1 MEGVLIFQFVAPLCY
16 LNVGVFRSRIL
27 IESKVDPL
35 ASLNT
40 TEDGCFMKGY
50 LKVRFVCGVR
60 YVVFLPGGADE
71 ACMICTR
78 YSRCQCVSLGLCQLE
93 CMDVRCA
100 VVVEFSRVCI
110 ACCY

>member
-60 YVVFLPGGADE
+60 F
-71 ACMICTR
+71 
-78 YSRCQCVSLGLCQLE
+78 
-93 CMDVRCA
+93 
-100 VVVEFSRVCI
+100 VCI
-110 ACCY
+110 PSQVEQMRHA